1 MVFSMVWH
9 VTAKIRKKATVWRKT
24 RTANLYEHIQSGRYY
39 AVAWVNGKQVFKSLK
54 TDSAEHAKIK
64 LPAVLKEF
72 GKMGC
77 RKENV
82 LPPETSIGRL
92 SERYLESVRTSVKNK
107 ASTAHYREQ
116 TVKALFR
123 TWPELKT
130 FKPKDITD
138 NQCLEWA
145 KRFSTM
151 KSIRGHNQ
159 KTDRETTSSPTRYN
173 NTVDTLRHIF
183 HVAIDG
189 GLLFENPAADGYDR
203 GRKIQALHIATVL
216 RTLFSNSK
224 EGKGLIFRILSLLP
238 QSIFVNSSCPRFD
251 RPPCLFIGLVDY
263 LVREIF

>member
-1 MVFSMVWH
+1 
-9 VTAKIRKKATVWRKT
+9 
-24 RTANLYEHIQSGRYY
+24 
-39 AVAWVNGKQVFKSLK
+39 
-54 TDSAEHAKIK
+54 
-64 LPAVLKEF
+64 
-72 GKMGC
+72 MGC

-92 SERYLESVRTSVKNK
+92 SECYLESVRTSVKNK

-189 GLLFENPAADGYDR
+189 GLLFENPAA
-203 GRKIQALHIATVL
+203 KIEKLRPRTKRLILPTREQFHQLVKEIRSSGAWCARECGDLVEFLAYSGCRLSEANHVCIDHIDL
-216 RTLFSNSK
+216 EKGTLWIEERPRPRNEEFGEPNDPNDLP
-224 EGKGLIFRILSLLP
+224 GQLL
-238 QSIFVNSSCPRFD
+238 
-251 RPPCLFIGLVDY
+251 
-263 LVREIF
+263 